1 MNLGIT
7 IGTWTVGTG
16 TCIGTTRQTGTAC
29 TSSCRYYTSTA
40 VGICRIVLGTSIG
53 TRTSGTG
60 SVVVPHTTTGT
71 TRSCWYYRYLF

>member
-29 TSSCRYYTSTA
+29 TSSCRYYTA
-40 VGICRIVLGTSIG
+40 VGICRMVIGTSIG
-53 TRTSGTG
+53 TRTIL
-60 SVVVPHTTTGT
+60 
-71 TRSCWYYRYLF
+71 YEQYLLYVILMSIYFKTM